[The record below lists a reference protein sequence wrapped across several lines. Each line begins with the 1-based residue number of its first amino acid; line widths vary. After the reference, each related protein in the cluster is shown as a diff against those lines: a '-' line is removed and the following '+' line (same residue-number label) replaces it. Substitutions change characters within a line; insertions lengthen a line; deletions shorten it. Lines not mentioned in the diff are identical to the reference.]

1 MTIVETEYNASI
13 DKLRKSG
20 IKLVDKSE
28 WAYRM
33 DNCKKCINYQPYS
46 ENQEMFRCLK
56 CGCAGFKFMIK
67 SFKCPLTKPKWK

>member
-33 DNCKKCINYQPYS
+33 DNCKKCII
-46 ENQEMFRCLK
+46 EVLK
-56 CGCAGFKFMIK
+56 NPHI
-67 SFKCPLTKPKWK
+67 